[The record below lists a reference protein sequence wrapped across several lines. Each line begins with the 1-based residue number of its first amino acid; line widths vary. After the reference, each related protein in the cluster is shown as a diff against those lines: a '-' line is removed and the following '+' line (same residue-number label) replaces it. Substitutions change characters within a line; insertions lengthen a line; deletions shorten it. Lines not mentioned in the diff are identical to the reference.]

1 MKRIHLVIIIAT
13 IVTASLLL
21 GATEPRTKW
30 EYARFRYGGP
40 SKWNWVAPGVSE
52 EGKNLHELCKR
63 LGTKIRPNEVSVY
76 TFLDWAGSQ
85 GWELV
90 IIDQRTGYA
99 VSWCKRPR

>member
-1 MKRIHLVIIIAT
+1 MKPTHLIIIAV
-13 IVTASLLL
+13 IILAIGMLL
-21 GATEPRTKW
+21 GATKPRTNW

-40 SKWNWVAPGVSE
+40 SKWNWIAPGVSE

-76 TFLDWAGSQ
+76 AFLDWAGSQ

-90 IIDQRTGYA
+90 IVDQRTGYA
-99 VSWCKRPR
+99 VSWFKRPK